1 MVRNQNMHT
10 VLYQQ
15 NKFYSDFKNN
25 KMYPRCDVDPI
36 FIWYFKKKI
45 IKKTH
50 LYLEVKKNMIVFV
63 FRIPVWEQTKQ
74 EMTKNIMLEECL
86 VTYLLSVE
94 SDGYNL
100 KKKLPDLLSKL
111 SLPPIFWEKN
121 YMKLLE
127 HLS

>member
-1 MVRNQNMHT
+1 MWI
-10 VLYQQ
+10 LSS
-15 NKFYSDFKNN
+15 SD
-25 KMYPRCDVDPI
+25 I
-36 FIWYFKKKI
+36 SKKK

-100 KKKLPDLLSKL
+100 
-111 SLPPIFWEKN
+111 
-121 YMKLLE
+121 
-127 HLS
+127 